1 MTVNVSKPVV
11 NVREKLAELDFDIL
25 PLQKRPYGSVLQV
38 QHDTLT
44 DNGVNQTVNNATV
57 YGSLDITFYRK
68 SANSEFII
76 LMDACQYRPSTS
88 GENRMG
94 YRYLVNDGPGVDWV
108 FENRQWKYTGD
119 NATWYRV
126 AATFRDDFSG
136 SEGDEIRIQ
145 SAFINTVA
153 TTSYIR
159 TPSLTVW
166 EIK

>member
-1 MTVNVSKPVV
+1 MTVNITKPAI
-11 NVREKLAELDFDIL
+11 NLREKLAELDFDVL

-44 DNGVNQTVNNATV
+44 DNNFSTTVNNTTV
-57 YGSLDITFYRK
+57 YGDLDITFYRK
-68 SANSEFII
+68 SASSQFII
-76 LMDACQYRPSTS
+76 LMDANQYRPSTT

-94 YRYLVNDGPGVDWV
+94 YRYLVNDAADWV
-108 FENRQWKYTGD
+108 FEDRQWKYTGD
-119 NATWYRV
+119 NTYWYRV
-126 AATFRDDFSG
+126 AATFRETFSG
-136 SEGDEIRIQ
+136 NEGDKIQIQ
-145 SAFINTVA
+145 SAFINTAA

>member
-1 MTVNVSKPVV
+1 MTVYASKPEI
-11 NVREKLAELDFDIL
+11 NVREKLKELDYGHV
-25 PLQKRPYGSVLQV
+25 PYEKMPAGSVLQM

-44 DNGVNQTVNNATV
+44 DNGVNTTVNNTTIF
-57 YGSLDITFYRK
+57 GILDITFYRK
-68 SANSEFII
+68 SASSKFII
-76 LMDACQYRPSTS
+76 AIDTIQYRPSTS

-119 NATWYRV
+119 AISWYRV
-126 AATFRDDFSG
+126 AATFQEDFFG
-136 SEGDEIRIQ
+136 HEGDEIRIQ
-145 SAFINTVA
+145 TAFINTAA

>member
-1 MTVNVSKPVV
+1 MTVKVSKPAV
-11 NVREKLAELDFDIL
+11 NLREELAELDFDVL

-44 DNGVNQTVNNATV
+44 DNGVNLTVNNTTV
-57 YGSLDITFYRK
+57 YGTLDITFYRK

-94 YRYLVNDGPGVDWV
+94 YRYQINDGDWV
-108 FENRQWKYTGD
+108 FENSQWKYTGD

-126 AATFRDDFSG
+126 AANFREDFTGISG
-136 SEGDEIRIQ
+136 DKIRIQ